1 MPTARSD
8 RAGENGCAG
17 TGRRGTG
24 RLRRL
29 YGAGPLQLLA
39 LVASFALAAA
49 ALSKLLD
56 AGTAT
61 RNVALWLVGAI
72 VLHDFVLFPLTA
84 LLDRVAGRAP
94 RVRGVPSVNHLRV
107 PALLSGLLFLVWFPL
122 ILGLS
127 ARRYENAAALSTD
140 VYLPRWLAITGA
152 LFAASAVLYAI
163 RLRRAG

>member
-1 MPTARSD
+1 MNT
-8 RAGENGCAG
+8 
-17 TGRRGTG
+17 
-24 RLRRL
+24 LRRL

-61 RNVALWLVGAI
+61 RNVLLWLLGAI
-72 VLHDFVLFPLTA
+72 VLHDFVLFPLTT
-84 LLDRVAGRAP
+84 LLDRVAGRSP
-94 RVRGVPSVNHLRV
+94 HLRGVPAVNYLRV

-127 ARRYENAAALSTD
+127 TKRYEGAAALTTD
-140 VYLPRWLAITGA
+140 VYLPRWLGITGA
-152 LFAASAVLYAI
+152 LFAASAILYAI
-163 RLRRAG
+163 RLRRAS